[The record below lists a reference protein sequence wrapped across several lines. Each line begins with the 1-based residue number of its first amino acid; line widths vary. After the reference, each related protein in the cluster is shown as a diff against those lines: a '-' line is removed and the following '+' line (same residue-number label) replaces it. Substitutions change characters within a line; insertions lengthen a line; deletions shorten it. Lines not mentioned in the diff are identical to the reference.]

1 MLGFASESPMS
12 ASVEVSSIWTETS
25 PTFSKVISSS
35 LKEARHN
42 LQSSVH

>member
-1 MLGFASESPMS
+1 MFRFASESAMS
-12 ASVEVSSIWTETS
+12 ASVEVSPIWTETS
-25 PTFSKVISSS
+25 PTFSEVISSS